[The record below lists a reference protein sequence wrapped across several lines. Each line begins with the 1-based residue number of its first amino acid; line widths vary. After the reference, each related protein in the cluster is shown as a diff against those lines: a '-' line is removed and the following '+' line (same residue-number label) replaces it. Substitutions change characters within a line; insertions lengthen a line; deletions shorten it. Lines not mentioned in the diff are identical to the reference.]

1 MLGQLLYESKGK
13 ITHQRIL
20 SVQNGIPKYEISI
33 TGTGIFT
40 GSLEVKTTW
49 TYWTVQRPDGT
60 SYSQGQGVIMTKDG
74 REVATATGRAEGKKL
89 ESEMMRYVGAIFYET
104 QSENK
109 LAFLNH
115 LVGVNEYEVDALGNF
130 EHRLW
135 QWK

>member
-13 ITHQRIL
+13 ITDQRIL
-20 SVQNGIPKYEISI
+20 SVQNGVPKFEISI

-74 REVATATGRAEGKKL
+74 HEVATATGRAEGKIV
-89 ESEMMRYVGAIFYET
+89 ESEKMRYVGAIFYET

>member
-1 MLGQLLYESKGK
+1 
-13 ITHQRIL
+13 
-20 SVQNGIPKYEISI
+20 
-33 TGTGIFT
+33 
-40 GSLEVKTTW
+40 
-49 TYWTVQRPDGT
+49 
-60 SYSQGQGVIMTKDG
+60 
-74 REVATATGRAEGKKL
+74 
-89 ESEMMRYVGAIFYET
+89 MMRYVGAIFYET